1 MVDYLKDNFKSEYIT
16 LIAGNGEE
24 ALEMM
29 KEQKVDLIL
38 SDVMM
43 PGIDG
48 IKLCEIVKKNMQTCH
63 IPVILLSA
71 KGSLEAQTA
80 GIQAGADDYI
90 PKPFSIN
97 LLKGKINNILK
108 ARQRLRYY
116 YSSTIDIDAAKM
128 TSNKLDEEFITK
140 AIQTV
145 EENISDEDFTAD
157 DLAEKLFMSRSSYTT
172 K

>member
-1 MVDYLKDNFKSEYIT
+1 M
-16 LIAGNGEE
+16 IAGNGEE

-90 PKPFSIN
+90 PKPFSMY
-97 LLKGKINNILK
+97 LLKGKSI
-108 ARQRLRYY
+108 
-116 YSSTIDIDAAKM
+116 
-128 TSNKLDEEFITK
+128 
-140 AIQTV
+140 
-145 EENISDEDFTAD
+145 IS
-157 DLAEKLFMSRSSYTT
+157 
-172 K
+172 

>member
-1 MVDYLKDNFKSEYIT
+1 MEEVAVDSTDMEKPDGMEEEGRATILLVDDNKEMVDYLKDNFKSDYIT

-90 PKPFSIN
+90 PKPFSMY
-97 LLKGKINNILK
+97 LLKGKSI
-108 ARQRLRYY
+108 
-116 YSSTIDIDAAKM
+116 
-128 TSNKLDEEFITK
+128 
-140 AIQTV
+140 
-145 EENISDEDFTAD
+145 IS
-157 DLAEKLFMSRSSYTT
+157 
-172 K
+172 